1 MGGIEAG
8 MIQIAGLLPQL
19 LQITP
24 RVLTQEP
31 MSKHTSFG
39 VGGPADFFVTV
50 QNRDEL
56 ERLWQLTQRYNIPF
70 FILGGGTNL
79 VVRDGGIRGLII
91 KLGGEFTSIRVEDNI
106 IHAGAG
112 CLLSKVVNIA
122 AKNGLSGLEFAAG
135 IPGTIGG
142 AIVGNAGTGMEYI
155 GDRVNQVGVLS
166 PNGNFEVLSRNIV
179 EFSYRNSNLRKYIVI
194 NVELLL
200 TKRDFLCIINT
211 INSILKKRQNAQPKE
226 RGAGSIFKNP
236 EGSSAWKLIED
247 AGLKGM
253 RMGGAYISSMHA
265 NFILADK
272 GAKADDV
279 IGLIEYIQERVKKDY
294 GVELVAEVRVVG
306 GN

>member
-1 MGGIEAG
+1 MVQVAE
-8 MIQIAGLLPQL
+8 LLPQL
-19 LQITP
+19 LKITP
-24 RVLTQEP
+24 RVLIQEP

-39 VGGPADFFVTV
+39 IGGPADFFVTI

-56 ERLWQLTQRYNIPF
+56 MRLLCLIQQCDIPF
-70 FILGGGTNL
+70 FILGEGTNL
-79 VVRDGGIRGLII
+79 VVRDKGIRGIVI
-91 KLGGEFTSIRVEDNI
+91 KLGGEFTNIRIDNNI
-106 IHAGAG
+106 IHAGSGA
-112 CLLSKVVNIA
+112 LLSKVVNSA

-142 AIVGNAGTGMEYI
+142 AVVGNAGTGAGCI
-155 GDRVNQVGVLS
+155 GDIVNQVGVLS
-166 PNGNFEVLSRNIV
+166 VDGKFEGLIGNNV

-200 TKRDFLCIINT
+200 TKRDFLGIIST
-211 INSILKKRQNAQPKE
+211 INSILEKRQNAQPKG

-236 EGSSAWKLIED
+236 EGSSAWKLIEN

-253 RMGGAYISSMHA
+253 RMGGVYISPEHA

-272 GAKADDV
+272 GAKAEDV
-279 IGLIEYIQERVKKDY
+279 LGLIEYIQEQVEKDC

-306 GN
+306 E